1 MQPGNVLKID
11 TLNEDWSDKDKIML
25 HACFQLLKD
34 CIEKEKLLTGF
45 IDWTL
50 DDKSKKVNE
59 EIEYLNN
66 WWIERVQ
73 LERNKDIDPVW
84 TAGQYEIDDEMLIR
98 LIKIRRYLWT

>member
-1 MQPGNVLKID
+1 MLVSSCLKIVLK
-11 TLNEDWSDKDKIML
+11 K
-25 HACFQLLKD
+25 
-34 CIEKEKLLTGF
+34 KLLTGF